1 LASSA
6 AISLPRRI
14 LHKRPVRDLQ
24 TLCQTYSVGGRTAAA
39 ASLRSTER
47 EVVEREL
54 SGGDGLTEPTA
65 AATRYAVVTTV
76 YADAPGLTRLAS
88 ALAEQTVA
96 PTLWVIV
103 VDGDDQ
109 PTATAAHG
117 IRAALPFVEL
127 LENASAAPE
136 RGARVASLLE
146 VGAGRI
152 AGRADVWLK
161 IDADVSFE
169 PDHLETITREFALD
183 PKLGIASGVRIDE
196 GSGRRHYHR
205 AKGVLV
211 EAQCRAYRV
220 ECFDAVTPLERS
232 LGWDTIDIAEAVAK
246 GWRTIVVDE
255 TSFVHHRLIGARER
269 SRWRYHWREGAVAHR
284 LRYRPGY
291 LMLRAL
297 HQAASDS
304 AAVVQI
310 PGFLA
315 SVARRSGALGSPAA
329 RAVLREQQRTRYLG
343 ARRREASRARKSR
356 RGGLLLVAD
365 PGGHLQELI
374 ALQATWQERR
384 RVWALPRGASPP
396 AGEVV
401 YRLAGPTRRS
411 VRALI
416 LNLVQAVRLMM
427 VERPTVLLTTG
438 AGAGVPFV
446 WVAWV
451 FRKKIIFVEN
461 SGRIGL
467 SLSGKL
473 SRPFATQFYVQWPEL
488 EDERRA
494 ISYAGNVLFGDQ

>member
-1 LASSA
+1 
-6 AISLPRRI
+6 
-14 LHKRPVRDLQ
+14 
-24 TLCQTYSVGGRTAAA
+24 
-39 ASLRSTER
+39 
-47 EVVEREL
+47 VVERV
-54 SGGDGLTEPTA
+54 
-65 AATRYAVVTTV
+65 RYAVVTTV

-88 ALAEQTVA
+88 ALADQTVA
-96 PTLWVIV
+96 PTVWVIV
-103 VDGDDQ
+103 VDGDDE
-109 PTATAAHG
+109 PTR
-117 IRAALPFVEL
+117 RAARTIRSAMPFVEL
-127 LENASAAPE
+127 LENASAAPA

-146 VGAGRI
+146 AGARAL
-152 AGRADVWLK
+152 AGRADVWFK

-169 PDHLETITREFALD
+169 ADHLETIVREFVVD
-183 PKLGIASGVRIDE
+183 PMLGIASGVRIDE

-211 EAQCRAYRV
+211 EAQCRAYRD
-220 ECFDAVTPLERS
+220 ECFAQLTPLERS

-246 GWRTIVVDE
+246 GWRTIVVDD
-255 TSFVHHRLIGARER
+255 TSFVHHRLLGAREA
-269 SRWRYHWREGAVAHR
+269 SRWRFHWREGAVAHR
-284 LRYRPGY
+284 LRYRPAY
-291 LMLRAL
+291 LILRAL
-297 HQAASDS
+297 HQAASDR

-310 PGFLA
+310 PGFLT
-315 SVARRSGALGSPAA
+315 SVARRSSALGSPQA
-329 RAVLREQQRTRYLG
+329 RTVLREQQRVRNLR
-343 ARRREASRARKSR
+343 ARTREAGRGRRAR

-374 ALQATWQERR
+374 ALQPAWQGRL

-396 AGEVV
+396 IGEVV

-411 VRALI
+411 ARALI
-416 LNLVQAVRLMM
+416 LNLGQAVRVLV
-427 VERPTVLLTTG
+427 VERPAVLLTTG

-473 SRPFATQFYVQWPEL
+473 SRPFASHFYIQWPEL
-488 EDERRA
+488 EDEKRA